1 MRDAVEREN
10 KSPLIEQLQ
19 WQYSSFLLRDCVRID
34 DRQYSYFQFQ
44 RDAEESGFHVV
55 KGVSR
60 MVGSLLVQRDGDSVV
75 VADVK
80 KRCFVKVNEEDLSGV
95 KHNEIVDLDVEGSR
109 WEGDVLNDKPCGWG
123 VLFDGSNRIVY
134 EGFRVGEVNVC
145 YGRQYYPDVGVIE
158 YEGDLCEGLRWGRGA
173 QYNRNGV
180 TLTDGEWVDGEHV
193 EKIVVL
199 SEDSAWLHNHIEEL
213 VVGDNC
219 CNGEE
224 WKELDCTLFPI
235 VKEVRI
241 GDESLMNVSE
251 LKMIRMNELER
262 AVIGENS
269 FTKNKNSAGK
279 DPARRFY
286 LKDCPKMKTIVIG
299 QYSFSDYSVCEI
311 ENVGALEI
319 IEIDGLAFISA
330 SLELKSIQ
338 ISQRVMTRHAF
349 AQIT

>member
-19 WQYSSFLLRDCVRID
+19 WQYSSFLLQDCVRID

-60 MVGSLLVQRDGDSVV
+60 MAGSLLVQRDGDSVI

-95 KHNEIVDLDVEGSR
+95 KHNEIVDLVVEGSR

-180 TLTDGEWVDGEHV
+180 TLTDGEWLDGEHV

-213 VVGDNC
+213 IVGDNC

-224 WKELDCTLFPI
+224 WKELDLRCFFLLRELTVGNQCFKN
-235 VKEVRI
+235 VEVFKCRQL
-241 GDESLMNVSE
+241 SA
-251 LKMIRMNELER
+251 LER
-262 AVIGENS
+262 VEVGANS
-269 FTKNKNSAGK
+269 FTLSVVQEDDLSDSN
-279 DPARRFY
+279 RFFF
-286 LKDCPKMKTIVIG
+286 LDSCPKLRELKIG
-299 QYSFSDYSVCEI
+299 PFSFVDYALCEI
-311 ENVGALEI
+311 ENVDALEVI
-319 IEIDGLAFISA
+319 QIGELELNSRNFESV
-330 SLELKSIQ
+330 SLELRSG
-338 ISQRVMTRHAF
+338 RLHNE
-349 AQIT
+349 